1 MTASPLLA
9 AGTETDHSSAHDG
22 KFWDRIA
29 LALTAPR
36 SWLIALAVAL
46 LGGVLIGLAGA
57 NDAGTRSPDFLP
69 PSSESARTDD
79 AAKQFPR
86 SATIYAGQSHAG

>member
-1 MTASPLLA
+1 MTGSPMLA
-9 AGTETDHSSAHDG
+9 VEAHTYRSSGRDG
-22 KFWDRIA
+22 VFWDRIA

-46 LGGVLIGLAGA
+46 LGGVVIGLAGA

-79 AAKQFPR
+79 AAKQFPGGDR
-86 SATIYAGQSHAG
+86 